1 MALILNIDTATE
13 SASISLSKDGAPMLM
28 LENKEQKDHASWLHV
43 AIGQLME
50 DAGYSLKD
58 IQAVAVTAGPGSF
71 TGLRVG
77 MATAKGF
84 CYALRIPFIT
94 ESSLKLMAFGAQE

>member
-13 SASISLSKDGAPMLM
+13 SASISLSKDGAPLQI
-28 LENKEQKDHASWLHV
+28 LENKEQKDHAAWLHI
-43 AIGQLME
+43 AIGQLMV
-50 DAGYSLKD
+50 DSGYVLQD

-77 MATAKGF
+77 MAAAKGF
-84 CYALRIPFIT
+84 CYALKIPFIT
-94 ESSLKLMAFGAQE
+94 ESSLRLMAFAAQ